1 MTGVQTCALPISF
14 RKLYEKTP
22 MFNGGKWLVVDVKEP
37 EQLEEVQ
44 RLILMKA
51 KPVKGK
57 SEKL

>member
-1 MTGVQTCALPISF
+1 
-14 RKLYEKTP
+14 

-44 RLILMKA
+44 RLILLKA